1 MHFFQQTCIAFCT
14 NNEVLIALP
23 PAAVAVCALLN
34 FFSTPSEVVETESFS
49 NFSNFQSQ
57 SIGVLT
63 SRDASDVLTKCQ
75 KCHILNDAIK
85 IFCTKKSETF
95 PCSSATSD
103 GRTRESVRC
112 LVDRTV
118 WAPRLSEVMWQ

>member
-1 MHFFQQTCIAFCT
+1 MACSNLTNCNFFQQTCIAFCT

-85 IFCTKKSETF
+85 IFCAKKIRNVSLLI
-95 PCSSATSD
+95 SD
-103 GRTRESVRC
+103 IRRADT
-112 LVDRTV
+112 
-118 WAPRLSEVMWQ
+118 